1 MVSVFFALLGL
12 SPFVR
17 SFLVRNI
24 GRPYSYSLQLTG
36 STCVNTTSMVKGD
49 VHPTLITFDL
59 VSHPICLVIDYEAV
73 V

>member
-17 SFLVRNI
+17 SFLIRNI

-36 STCVNTTSMVKGD
+36 SACVNTASMVKGD
-49 VHPTLITFDL
+49 VLFTFMTLDL
-59 VSHPICLVIDYEAV
+59 VSHPTCLLMNYGAV